1 MAIVLSG
8 CFSCHAL
15 QGLSASTAQL
25 TLLFKQHVIDFS
37 DCHAAR
43 ALLGAMVEVGASVEA
58 STEYLA
64 VVHLNRE
71 QTLLVEPSVG
81 AYCLCC

>member
-1 MAIVLSG
+1 MANALSG
-8 CFSCHAL
+8 CSSCHAL

-25 TLLFKQHVIDFS
+25 KLLFKQHVTDFS
-37 DCHAAR
+37 NRHAAQ